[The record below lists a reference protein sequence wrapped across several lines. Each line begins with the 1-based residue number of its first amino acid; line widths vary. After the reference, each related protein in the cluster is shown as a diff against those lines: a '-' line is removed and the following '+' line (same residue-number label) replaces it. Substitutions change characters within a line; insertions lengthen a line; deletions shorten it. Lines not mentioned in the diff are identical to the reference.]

1 MPSLFLYLD
10 DMGASASFYALVVAS
25 YSVGEAVGSLAL
37 GALSN
42 FAGTRRTLQYARSL
56 LFLSFYSSL
65 AHIPLPSTGCAPL

>member
-37 GALSN
+37 GAATGGVGDA
-42 FAGTRRTLQYARSL
+42 FALVVGGASVD
-56 LFLSFYSSL
+56 
-65 AHIPLPSTGCAPL
+65 AHDADA